1 MEEAIGISV
10 FFTDPPG
17 IGGKLRRDPED
28 FVVEEIPSGMKEET
42 GGRYTVAKVMSRNWE
57 TNRLVR
63 RFARTLGVS
72 RKRIRFA
79 GTKDKRALTTQY
91 FQFDLPKD
99 RVKSLRLRDV
109 RILNVFETNE
119 KLEIGKL
126 HGNRFRVV
134 IRDIGLPIQVAVRD
148 AERIRKTLIEAG
160 GFPNFFGLQR
170 FGAVRPITHL
180 VGKHIIHGDFE
191 SAVMTY
197 IANPIEGEPEEAFQ
211 ARKALQEDRDFAS
224 ALKNFPDKLSF
235 EKAVLNHLVRFEDDF
250 IGALNQLPENL
261 LLMFIHAYQSFLF
274 NRILSRRMERG
285 LPLNDSIL
293 GDYVLPLN
301 KYGLPDHDRWILVN
315 KRNLQKISAQV
326 RKRKAFVSA
335 VLFGS
340 ESIFSEGEMGEIER
354 EIISEEGVE
363 REDFIIPKMRKLSSK
378 GTRREVLA
386 PLTELEIEREEDSIV
401 LRFQLNK
408 GCYATSLLRE
418 FMKTEATHY

>member
-274 NRILSRRMERG
+274 NRILCRRMERG